1 MKPLDGI
8 TVLDLSR
15 VLSGPYCTMQLA
27 DMGAR
32 VIKVE
37 GKEGDETRGFGPP
50 FLHGESTYF
59 MSINHG
65 KESIC
70 LDLKHPK
77 GKEIAL
83 QLAKKA
89 DVVVEN
95 FRPGVAARL
104 GLGYEAL
111 RELNPRLVYASI
123 SGFGQTGLPQFSQL
137 PGYDLVIQGL
147 GGLQSITGDPNGP
160 PTKVGTS
167 IADLVTGLYCA
178 QGVLLA
184 LFARER
190 TGKGQLVDISMLDGQ
205 LSLLT
210 YHAGIFFATQ
220 KSPQRRGNQHP
231 SIVPYETYE
240 AKDGFLNVA
249 IANDAQY
256 HKFVEVAGNAEIRD
270 EKYKTNAGR
279 VSDRDE
285 LKKLL
290 TPIFQSK
297 TIAEWVALLSK
308 VGIPAGGIQSV
319 GEALEHPQSKARE
332 MVVERPHPTIGSV
345 KLTGVPVK
353 LSETPGEVGSAPPL
367 LGQHTD
373 SLLKELCGASD
384 EDIAQW
390 KKDGAVS

>member
-8 TVLDLSR
+8 VVLDLSR
-15 VLSGPYCTMQLA
+15 VLSGPYCTMQLS

-32 VIKVE
+32 IIKVE

-50 FLHGESTYF
+50 FIEGESTYF

-65 KESIC
+65 KESLV
-70 LDLKHPK
+70 LDLKHPQ

-83 QLAKKA
+83 LLAKQV

-104 GLGYEAL
+104 GLGYETL
-111 RELNPRLVYASI
+111 RQLNPRLVYASI
-123 SGFGQTGLPQFSQL
+123 SGFGQTGLPEYSQL

-178 QGVLLA
+178 QGILLA

-190 TGKGQLVDISMLDGQ
+190 TGKGQLVDISMFDGQ

-210 YHAGIFFATQ
+210 YHAGIYFATQ

-231 SIVPYETYE
+231 SITPYETFE
-240 AKDGFLNVA
+240 AKDGYVNVA
-249 IANDAQY
+249 IANDTQY
-256 HKFVEVAGNAEIRD
+256 QKFTQLANVAALSEERF
-270 EKYKTNAGR
+270 KTNAAR
-279 VSDRDE
+279 ITNRNE
-285 LKKLL
+285 LKALL
-290 TPIFQSK
+290 TLVFQTK
-297 TIAEWVALLSK
+297 TINEWVEVLSK

-319 GEALEHPQSKARE
+319 GEALEHPQTRARD
-332 MVVERPHPTIGSV
+332 MVTERPHPTLGSV
-345 KLTGVPVK
+345 KLTGIPVK
-353 LSETPGEVGSAPPL
+353 LSETPGEVGAAPPL

-373 SLLKELCGASD
+373 SILRELCGLSD
-384 EDIAQW
+384 DDIAAL
-390 KKDGAVS
+390 KASGAVA

>member
-8 TVLDLSR
+8 VVLDLSR
-15 VLSGPYCTMQLA
+15 VLSGPYCTMQLS

-32 VIKVE
+32 IIKVE

-50 FLHGESTYF
+50 FIGGESTYF

-65 KESIC
+65 KESIV

-83 QLAKKA
+83 LLAKQA

-104 GLGYEAL
+104 GL
-111 RELNPRLVYASI
+111 VYASI
-123 SGFGQTGLPQFSQL
+123 SGFGQTGLPEYSQL

-167 IADLVTGLYCA
+167 IADLVTGLYGA
-178 QGVLLA
+178 QGILLA

-190 TGKGQLVDISMLDGQ
+190 TSQGQLVDISMFDGQ

-210 YHAGIFFATQ
+210 YHAGIYFATQ

-231 SIVPYETYE
+231 SITPYETFE
-240 AKDGFLNVA
+240 ARDGYVNVA

-256 HKFVEVAGNAEIRD
+256 QKFTQLAKVAALSEERF
-270 EKYKTNAGR
+270 KTNAAR
-279 VSDRDE
+279 IANRE
-285 LKKLL
+285 ALKALL
-290 TPIFQSK
+290 TPVFQTR
-297 TIAEWVALLSK
+297 TIHEWVGVLSK

-319 GEALEHPQSKARE
+319 GEALDHPQARARD
-332 MVVERPHPTIGSV
+332 MVTERPHPKLGSV

-353 LSETPGEVGSAPPL
+353 LSETPGEVGAAPPL

-373 SLLKELCGASD
+373 SILRELCGLSD
-384 EDIAQW
+384 DDIASL
-390 KKDGAVS
+390 KASGAVA